1 MKDAPTPRPNKRP
14 RLGPSPS
21 EPSQVKE
28 KISQRSKM
36 ASTSET
42 DAQFEEFA
50 KAIRPRTQKGP
61 SWANDGPVLQTNSA
75 HIAPSPSGPSK
86 LPMSSSDNPS
96 DPVTKEPKADGLSD
110 MDWLKRHTLPELDV
124 NTGDQDRLYEQSD
137 EDTVDDVNLP
147 MVCHRLYLVSTSNSE

>member
-1 MKDAPTPRPNKRP
+1 M
-14 RLGPSPS
+14 
-21 EPSQVKE
+21 KE

-124 NTGDQDRLYEQSD
+124 NTGDQERLYEQSD